1 LCFSPARDLSFLVIL
16 AQISAVGYA
25 SQVLLQ
31 RFIHTTQHTA
41 TLAATL
47 SSLFLSLSQRR
58 SRGRSSEDELRRRR
72 RRRRRGSWG
81 VCWEIIV
88 AEDEEEVEREL
99 IDYCSRRRLLL
110 AVGIWIHQ
118 TLDLG
123 DGGEGG
129 SGEKKKEGGGRDS
142 FPRADARRGA
152 LCS

>member
-1 LCFSPARDLSFLVIL
+1 LFSLPRSQPSDTLPTSCSSASYTPHNTLQRSPQRSLLSFSL
-16 AQISAVGYA
+16 AE
-25 SQVLLQ
+25 
-31 RFIHTTQHTA
+31 
-41 TLAATL
+41 TLPRAQ
-47 SSLFLSLSQRR
+47 QRR
-58 SRGRSSEDELRRRR
+58 RATETKKKTKRKLR
-72 RRRRRGSWG
+72 

-129 SGEKKKEGGGRDS
+129 SGEKKEGGGRDG
-142 FPRADARRGA
+142 FFLVRMHVAEHCVHR
-152 LCS
+152 